1 MLRSYIVSNLPARI
15 KNLLHRKKLILAIV
29 LFVLMLSGFIFIR
42 ARNSEPQVSTFVEKG
57 TLKEELILSGKINAK
72 EYSNLFFPVSGKIN
86 WIGVKED
93 DTVKKGQYLA
103 SLDQSSVLK
112 SLQSSLLDYS
122 KQRNTFEQTREDEGG
137 SNPQNAPNSEVRRI
151 LENNQYDLDKAVIAV
166 ELKDIAKR
174 DSVLTSPFEGRIV
187 GKANY
192 FVGNNI
198 TFSTSLFQILNPA
211 TIYFS
216 VSADQTEVPLLKVGD
231 RCVIMLDSFE
241 NKKFEGEI
249 KNISFIPDEEE
260 SGTVYKVEVSIRGD
274 IDNLRIGMSGDATFV
289 TDEIDEALY
298 LPSKFIKSDENGE
311 YVLLGNK
318 KEKRYVKIGLETDE
332 DTQVKSGLNE
342 GDLVYD

>member
-1 MLRSYIVSNLPARI
+1 MLRSYIVSNLSAQI
-15 KNLLHRKKLILAIV
+15 KNLLHRRRLILVFIV
-29 LFVLMLSGFIFIR
+29 IILALSGVIFFR
-42 ARNSEPQVSTFVEKG
+42 ARSSEPQESTFVKKG
-57 TLKEELILSGKINAK
+57 TLKEELVLSGKINAK

-86 WIGVKED
+86 WIGVEEG
-93 DTVKKGQYLA
+93 DTVKKGQSLA

-122 KQRNTFEQTREDEGG
+122 KQRNTFEQTKEEEGG

-174 DSVLTSPFEGRIV
+174 DSVLTSPFEGKIV
-187 GKANY
+187 SKANY

-198 TFSTSLFQILNPA
+198 TFSTSLFQILNPN

-231 RCVIMLDSFE
+231 ICVITLDSFE
-241 NKKFEGEI
+241 DKKIRGEI
-249 KNISFIPDEEE
+249 KNISFVPDEEE
-260 SGTVYKVEVSIRGD
+260 SGTVYKIEVSITGD
-274 IDNLRIGMSGDATFV
+274 INNLRIGMSGDATFV
-289 TDEIDEALY
+289 TDEIEDALY
-298 LPSKFIKSDENGE
+298 LPSKFVKSDEEGE
-311 YVLLGNK
+311 YVLLGDK
-318 KEKRYVKIGLETDE
+318 KEKRYIKIGLETDE
-332 DTQVKSGLNE
+332 DTQIKSGLNE